1 MFKTFLL
8 PTSLISLFFSF
19 PSSLYLFP
27 RCRNFDVK
35 LSLNCY
41 TSSGFRQSRG
51 VTDTILRVKNCIG
64 VHHHGFAEGMALSW
78 VPCGPP
84 RRPCRGKLIGE
95 EHCEHASPPWFCSR
109 AFGAGINKR
118 ASILSTGIFVYLFDP
133 RVRDLTQ
140 FYSRTFT
147 RRRRLP
153 ACTRVARVDRF
164 SRVI

>member
-1 MFKTFLL
+1 MHRRT
-8 PTSLISLFFSF
+8 P
-19 PSSLYLFP
+19 P
-27 RCRNFDVK
+27 R
-35 LSLNCY
+35 
-41 TSSGFRQSRG
+41 
-51 VTDTILRVKNCIG
+51 
-64 VHHHGFAEGMALSW
+64 FAEGMALSW

-95 EHCEHASPPWFCSR
+95 KHCEHASPPWFCSR

-153 ACTRVARVDRF
+153 AYTRVRVSIDFLQQFNLFFSFLSFFFFRIINPPSLNYRF
-164 SRVI
+164 DIDLEMPIPRPKIKYCKSWFVKNFVTTLN